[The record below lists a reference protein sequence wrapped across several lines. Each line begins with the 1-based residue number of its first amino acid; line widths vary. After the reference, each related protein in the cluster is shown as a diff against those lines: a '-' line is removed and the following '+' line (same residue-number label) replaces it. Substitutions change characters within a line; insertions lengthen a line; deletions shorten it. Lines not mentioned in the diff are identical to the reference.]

1 MDNLV
6 QEVFN
11 LCEKLTASI
20 NRLKENGVKLA
31 QAESNYK
38 ITLRTEALKLRQE
51 KGMPVTLI
59 SQIIYGVPEVAKLR
73 LERDIAETVYETNKE
88 YINVTKLQLKVLENQ
103 IQREWGAKSE
113 T

>member
-11 LCEKLTASI
+11 LSDELSASI
-20 NRLKENGVKLA
+20 YKLLENGKKLA
-31 QAESNYK
+31 HAENDYK

-51 KGMPVTLI
+51 KNMPVTLI

-73 LERDIAETVYETNKE
+73 LERDIAETIYDANKE
-88 YINVTKLQLKVLENQ
+88 KINMVKLKIRVLENQ